1 MGVEIEGQTS
11 DEVKHIRTREKQ
23 QESISKLQELNDMVD
38 NINIDGIESDT
49 KTIKN
54 VVMNNLENQTNLDD
68 ISNTLDKLVQG
79 VTDIKRNQTNLN
91 KKINEIQ
98 KQVGE

>member
-1 MGVEIEGQTS
+1 MGIEIEGQTR

-23 QESISKLQELNDMVD
+23 QENIDKLQEVSDMVD
-38 NINIDGIESDT
+38 NFNIDGIEADT

-68 ISNTLDKLVQG
+68 LSETLNKVAQG
-79 VTDIKRNQTNLN
+79 ITDIKRNQTNLN